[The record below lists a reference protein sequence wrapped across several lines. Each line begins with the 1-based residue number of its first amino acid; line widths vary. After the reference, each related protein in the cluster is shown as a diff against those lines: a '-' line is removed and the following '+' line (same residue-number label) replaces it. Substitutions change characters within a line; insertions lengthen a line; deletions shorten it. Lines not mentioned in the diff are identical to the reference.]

1 MRNNKK
7 LIVKEGRLICYY
19 PLEINKTK
27 NINRIMEKIQRDQ
40 IVISEEKE
48 ADGCHILGLKDNYLD
63 SLEVKEENTL
73 AFLAEDGIFKS
84 LLKDRNVSVDF
95 PENIS
100 KDTKNILEKEDWVL
114 SVGFESY
121 NKVSLRVESNSKNE
135 LFYHL
140 DGIDNKRN
148 LSKRVYGIDITD
160 YYMEYLLQPIFAKN
174 KAGNDIHIC
183 LSLQIY
189 ENGMAII
196 KADIPIID
204 DNLETFYDDEYDP
217 VYQEIKVSKYIVDG
231 EHDYNEVHIN
241 NLSHVIGIYIKKL
254 CKIAQ
259 VKMLTYAQFNHVLL
273 IKCNSVI
280 RNFDYLSNQIYEGI
294 YRVLAAPIAE
304 YKNIQDE
311 MKLYCD
317 ENYWGSNGI
326 RYYFGK
332 TGKCVSI
339 IDENLQE
346 YVRKKETGNDRNT
359 RYRVQE
365 MMVFNIEYC
374 INILLLEY
382 INGKTEYWNSLKRGY
397 NIENIKKKYCE
408 TELMILEMK
417 EYCFGSVLELLEQME
432 QSMKYYLNKDLI
444 DSKSENIEKIIHVKE
459 NKRQLILKKFIE
471 IVGLVFTFIF
481 GLPVI
486 KDTIT
491 ILNELFSFEV
501 EGENIIIK
509 ASFFIWLSIVSLFMT
524 LVIKDG
530 IYNLCIRI
538 KRFVL

>member
-280 RNFDYLSNQIYEGI
+280 RNFDYLSNQIYEAI

-382 INGKTEYWNSLKRGY
+382 INGKTKYWNSLKRGY